1 MLASMSANATP
12 AARAFVSSLASL
24 RPADAEGDG
33 PYAGIGMGQ
42 VFKLAKEFQAMPPAE
57 IEQLLE
63 SDDHLVRVGAV
74 SIMDWQARDRKTPAE
89 RRRELFDLYM
99 RRHDR
104 IDTWDLV
111 DRSAIHVVGEY
122 LVDKPREILNQL
134 ARSTRPMERRTAILS
149 TYAFIRRNELDETYR
164 IAETLVDDPDDL
176 VHKAVGW
183 MLREAGKRDQPRLAS
198 FLEAHAA
205 TMPRVM
211 LRYSI
216 EKLDKAERDRYLAM
230 KRR

>member
-1 MLASMSANATP
+1 MSEDATSTAQAFIRQLAA
-12 AARAFVSSLASL
+12 L
-24 RPADAEGDG
+24 RPADPKSAD

-42 VFKLAKEFQAMPPAE
+42 IFKLANEFKAMAPAE
-57 IEQLLE
+57 IEQLFE
-63 SDDHLVRVGAV
+63 SEHHAVRVGAV
-74 SIMDWQARDRKTPAE
+74 SIMDWQARGKKTPVE
-89 RRRELFDLYM
+89 RRRELFDLYV

-122 LVDKPREILNQL
+122 LVDKPRDILHQL
-134 ARSTRPMERRTAILS
+134 ARSAKPMERRTAILS
-149 TYAFIRRNELDETYR
+149 TYAFIRRNQLDDTYR
-164 IAETLVDDPDDL
+164 VAETLANDPDDL
-176 VHKAVGW
+176 VAKAVRW
-183 MLREAGKRDQPRLAS
+183 MLREAGKRDRARLAS
-198 FLEAHAA
+198 FLDTHAA

-230 KRR
+230 NLR